1 LSSFRN
7 LSLSISEKQLVAL
20 VGPNGAGKTTTLNA
34 ISGILRIYR
43 GRVSRGFI
51 EFMGRRIENGW
62 PGKVARLGVVHV
74 MDGRRVFPE
83 LTVEENLRLVSNDVD
98 LAYEYFPRLRERRGV
113 RAGYLSGGEQQML
126 VIARAL
132 LRRPRLILLDEP
144 SLGLAPIIVEQ
155 LFKILKEINQK
166 ENITILLAEQNA
178 IKAFEVADYA
188 YVMDT
193 GRVVREG
200 KPEEL
205 MEDRDIKEFL
215 LGLSEKGRVSYR
227 EVKAYKRRKRWFT

>member
-1 LSSFRN
+1 
-7 LSLSISEKQLVAL
+7 
-20 VGPNGAGKTTTLNA
+20 
-34 ISGILRIYR
+34 
-43 GRVSRGFI
+43 
-51 EFMGRRIENGW
+51 
-62 PGKVARLGVVHV
+62 
-74 MDGRRVFPE
+74 
-83 LTVEENLRLVSNDVD
+83 
-98 LAYEYFPRLRERRGV
+98 
-113 RAGYLSGGEQQML
+113 ML

-205 MEDRDIKEFL
+205 MEDKDIKEFL